1 MRLQFN
7 KRMPRRSPLALV
19 CLAILSTGLLATAAP
34 TQNPAPAVIH
44 HVAVL
49 GKGNDVVFEI
59 RASRPMVPQTQIL
72 SGPDRVVIDFPG
84 AIPGTEL
91 HPLIVGRG
99 DVTSVRVGLFAHN
112 PPVTRVVVDL
122 KAPQNYQ
129 VFPSGNTVLVKLG
142 PGVIKSQ
149 IGSAQNPPAP
159 VAMPADGSSIIGTV
173 VSGNPQIRR
182 ITMQPTAPK
191 ASSEVTFQNGLLRVR
206 TQKATLAQVLFEI
219 HRLTGADIGVPAGAE
234 REPVVADLGPAPPK
248 EVLAALL
255 NGSHY
260 NFIIMGSDGDSNV
273 DRVILTPKSG
283 GPAMEQEFSA
293 PPPVAATA
301 PTANPPQAG
310 PAAQVIPAPE
320 NMPPDQD
327 TPIDEPH
334 P

>member
-19 CLAILSTGLLATAAP
+19 CLAILSTGSLATAAP
-34 TQNPAPAVIH
+34 TQNAAPAVIH

-149 IGSAQNPPAP
+149 IGSAQNAPAP
-159 VAMPADGSSIIGTV
+159 VATPADGSSIIGTV

-182 ITMQPTAPK
+182 ITAQPTVHK
-191 ASSEVTFQNGLLRVR
+191 AASEVTFQNGLLSVR

-219 HRLTGADIGVPAGAE
+219 HRLTGADIGV
-234 REPVVADLGPAPPK
+234 
-248 EVLAALL
+248 
-255 NGSHY
+255 
-260 NFIIMGSDGDSNV
+260 
-273 DRVILTPKSG
+273 
-283 GPAMEQEFSA
+283 
-293 PPPVAATA
+293 
-301 PTANPPQAG
+301 
-310 PAAQVIPAPE
+310 
-320 NMPPDQD
+320 
-327 TPIDEPH
+327 
-334 P
+334 